1 MKDKAQLIVDEIE
14 ADKMAAES
22 KLEAAKPA
30 LQAAEAAL
38 QVTLSPPLY
47 LHVLHRALRSE
58 RRKLHQQMAS
68 GRVSVCCCDHVDSST
83 ESLHD
88 FTRASGGRQQKSQ
101 SFTGFSLTQT
111 KVKTETKEEDD
122 HRETILA
129 ETSVCAH
136 RFEAVFTHV
145 HTQCVCMTVNRAGPV
160 TPAHSYICV
169 TIIIQRTKSS

>member
-68 GRVSVCCCDHVDSST
+68 GRVSVCLLSSST

-88 FTRASGGRQQKSQ
+88 FTRASGDNRRVKA
-101 SFTGFSLTQT
+101 SL
-111 KVKTETKEEDD
+111 
-122 HRETILA
+122 A
-129 ETSVCAH
+129 SV
-136 RFEAVFTHV
+136 
-145 HTQCVCMTVNRAGPV
+145 
-160 TPAHSYICV
+160 
-169 TIIIQRTKSS
+169 